1 MCLKANKQTAGELP
15 CAIMFDGFVCQ
26 PLVEK
31 KVNMPLLK
39 LAGQESPF
47 LSMSELSCSLLA
59 SSDQVLKREN
69 VLTTNLLIG

>member
-1 MCLKANKQTAGELP
+1 
-15 CAIMFDGFVCQ
+15 MFDGFVSQ

-47 LSMSELSCSLLA
+47 FSMSELSCSLLV
-59 SSDQVLKREN
+59 SCDQVLKRAKRANDESFDWLSGICF
-69 VLTTNLLIG
+69 LT